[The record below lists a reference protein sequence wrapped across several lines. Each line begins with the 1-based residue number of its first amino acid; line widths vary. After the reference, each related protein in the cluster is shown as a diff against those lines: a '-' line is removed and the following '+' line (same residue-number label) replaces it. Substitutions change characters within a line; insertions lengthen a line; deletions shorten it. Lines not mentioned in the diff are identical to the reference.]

1 MNLLPNQ
8 QSAKSYLLP
17 RKVGALF
24 MEPGTGKTRT
34 AMELIKSVPDVDY
47 ILWLCPYQCI
57 HGEQAEET
65 TPFEVQKWGGFEA
78 ECEFAGIE
86 SLSNSNRLFLE
97 LYTKLERAKRP
108 FVICDESLKIK
119 NWSSVR
125 TRRIVELGKLAEY
138 KLILNGTPLSRNLLD
153 LWPQFEFL
161 SPKILN
167 MGIAEYKN
175 TFCEYTILRKRIGNR
190 VFTQEWISKYHNVDY
205 LYSLI
210 RHYVYECDLELALK
224 TQYIDIPYTLDL
236 IEKEQYQYIKSNF
249 LDNEKLRFLNPNIFI
264 ELTQKMQ
271 HLYCCSEQKLQI
283 VERLIKEYG
292 IDNIVVYRKFIDS
305 EIELSKRFPGLRV
318 LGYQKH
324 AHGLNCQKYNV
335 LIEFDKT
342 FNYAELEQAHGRI
355 LRQGQNK
362 DCFFISLTGNVGLE
376 YMINENIE
384 KKQNLL
390 EYFNQKG
397 AEIIREL

>member
-1 MNLLPNQ
+1 MD
-8 QSAKSYLLP
+8 
-17 RKVGALF
+17 
-24 MEPGTGKTRT
+24 PGTGKTRT

-47 ILWLCPYQCI
+47 ILWLCPYRCI

-65 TPFEVQKWGGFEA
+65 TPFEVRKWGGFGA
-78 ECEFAGIE
+78 NCEFAGIE
-86 SLSNSNRLFLE
+86 SLSNSDRLFLE

-108 FVICDESLKIK
+108 FVICDESLKVK

-125 TRRIVELGKLAEY
+125 TRRIIELGKLAEY

-153 LWPQFEFL
+153 LWSQFEFL

-175 TFCEYTILRKRIGNR
+175 TFCEYTILRKRIGKH

-210 RHYVYECDLELALK
+210 RHYVYECDLELELK
-224 TQYIDIPYTLDL
+224 TQYIDIPYTLGEE
-236 IEKEQYQYIKSNF
+236 EKEQYQFIKSNY
-249 LDNEKLRFLNPNIFI
+249 LDNEKLRFINPNIFI

-283 VERLIKEYG
+283 VERLISEYG
-292 IDNIVVYRKFIDS
+292 IEHIILYRKFIDS
-305 EIELSKRFPGLRV
+305 ESALKTRFPGLRV
-318 LGYQKH
+318 LGYQKN

-342 FNYAELEQAHGRI
+342 FNYAELEQARGRI
-355 LRQGQNK
+355 LRQGQDK
-362 DCFFISLTGNVGLE
+362 DCVFISLTGNVGLE
-376 YMINENIE
+376 NLMNKNIE

-397 AEIIREL
+397 VEIIKEL